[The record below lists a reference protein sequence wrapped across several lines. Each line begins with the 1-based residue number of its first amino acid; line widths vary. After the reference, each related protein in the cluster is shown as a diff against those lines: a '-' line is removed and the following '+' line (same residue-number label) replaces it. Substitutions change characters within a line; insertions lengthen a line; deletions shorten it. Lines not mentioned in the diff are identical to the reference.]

1 MPGYSHSKLATY
13 ENCPRKYKLQYLD
26 RIALP
31 EAGEGIEAFL
41 GSRVHETLEKLH
53 KELILSKIN
62 SLEDLLDFY
71 QAAWDRN
78 WHENV
83 HIVKK
88 QYTKENYYNAGREAI
103 TSYYRRHHPFNQSKT
118 LGTEMPLAFKIEDY
132 GIRGFI
138 DRLGYCGN
146 GVYEIHDYKTSGF
159 LPSQDKMDA
168 DRQLALYQ
176 IGIKEQFP
184 DARDVRLVWHYL
196 LFDKELTS
204 RRTDVQLEDLEKDI
218 VALIRTIENDTVFEP
233 RESGLC
239 DWCEYPEYCPAK
251 KHGLAVRNLSPNEY
265 LAEEGVSLVN
275 KFASI
280 KARMKDLKEQEAA
293 LEAELDLIKEAAV
306 QYARKN
312 GITNIL
318 GSDFILKVIEES
330 ALAFP
335 RAEGE
340 GRSDLEESVRKA
352 GIWNDVSLLSLP
364 RLVKMIKEGK
374 IDGNTREA
382 LMKYAEDICTASVRL
397 VKKKDEDAG

>member
-1 MPGYSHSKLATY
+1 MPVYSHSKLGTY
-13 ENCPRKYKLQYLD
+13 ENCPRKYKLQYID
-26 RIALP
+26 RIELP

-41 GSRVHETLEKLH
+41 GSRVHDALEKLH

-71 QAAWDRN
+71 QAEWDRN

-83 HIVKK
+83 RIVKK
-88 QYTKENYYNAGREAI
+88 GYTKENYYNAGREAI

-132 GIRGFI
+132 VIRGFI

-159 LPSQDKMDA
+159 LPSQDKIDA

-176 IGIKEQFP
+176 IGIMGQFP
-184 DARDVRLVWHYL
+184 DAKDVRLVWHYL

-204 RRTDVQLEDLEKDI
+204 RRTDVQLDDLEKDI
-218 VALIRTIENDTVFEP
+218 VTLIRTIENDTVFEP
-233 RESGLC
+233 NESGLC

-251 KHGLAVRNLSPNEY
+251 KHGLAVQNLPPNEY
-265 LAEEGVSLVN
+265 LSEEGVSLVN

-280 KARMKDLKEQEAA
+280 KGRMKDLKEQEAL

-318 GSDFILKVIEES
+318 GSDFILKVVEES
-330 ALAFP
+330 SLAFP

-364 RLVKMIKEGK
+364 RLVKMIREGK
-374 IDGNTREA
+374 VDEDTRET
-382 LMKYAEDICTASVRL
+382 LMKYAEEVCKAGVRL
-397 VKKKDEDAG
+397 VKKKEEDAG

>member
-1 MPGYSHSKLATY
+1 MPVYSHSKLATY
-13 ENCPRKYKLQYLD
+13 ENCPRKYKLQYID
-26 RIALP
+26 RLELP

-62 SLEDLLDFY
+62 SLEELLDFY
-71 QAAWDRN
+71 QAEWDRN

-83 HIVKK
+83 RIVKK
-88 QYTKENYYNAGREAI
+88 GYTKENYYDAGREAI
-103 TSYYRRHHPFNQSKT
+103 ISYYRRHHPFNQSKT
-118 LGTEMPLAFKIEDY
+118 LATEMPLAFKIEDY

-159 LPSQDKMDA
+159 LPAQDKIDA

-184 DARDVRLVWHYL
+184 DARDVGLVWHYL
-196 LFDKELTS
+196 LFDKELAS
-204 RRTDVQLEDLEKDI
+204 KRTDVQLEDLKKDI
-218 VALIRTIENDTVFEP
+218 VALIRTIESDTVFEP
-233 RESGLC
+233 NESGLC

-251 KHGLAVRNLSPNEY
+251 KHGIAVRDLPPNEY

-280 KARMKDLKEQEAA
+280 KVRMKGLKEQEAL
-293 LEAELDLIKEAAV
+293 LEAQLDLIKEAAV

-318 GSDFILKVIEES
+318 GSEFILKVVEES
-330 ALAFP
+330 SLAFP

-340 GRSDLEESVRKA
+340 GRSDLEESIRKA
-352 GIWNDVSLLSLP
+352 GIWNEVSLLSLP
-364 RLVKMIKEGK
+364 RLVKMIKEEK
-374 IDGNTREA
+374 LDENTREA
-382 LMKYAEDICTASVRL
+382 LMKYAANVCTASVRL
-397 VKKKDEDAG
+397 VKKKDKDAK